1 MEFSTLNPNNII
13 PVLTSIGIVV
23 FNDFKVGYQVHTG
36 KSLLDKKDM
45 SHPITFSYTL
55 FQDAPRESWDLLTVW
70 YAAMGAEE
78 LFTLSNSGT
87 VEVLDDGTT
96 IFKEKEDGKHYYIRL
111 SKDNEYV
118 ESKIDYVLEGG
129 IINV

>member
-1 MEFSTLNPNNII
+1 MGNCTALALSDSDYTQRCRLKYSW
-13 PVLTSIGIVV
+13 L
-23 FNDFKVGYQVHTG
+23 Q
-36 KSLLDKKDM
+36 KK
-45 SHPITFSYTL
+45 
-55 FQDAPRESWDLLTVW
+55 TVW
-70 YAAMGAEE
+70 YAIFGCDD